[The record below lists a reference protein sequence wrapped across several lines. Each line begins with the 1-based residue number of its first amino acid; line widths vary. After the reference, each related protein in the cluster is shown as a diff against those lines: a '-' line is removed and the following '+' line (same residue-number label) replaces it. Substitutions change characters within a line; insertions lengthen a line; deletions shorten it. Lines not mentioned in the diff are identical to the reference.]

1 MRMRM
6 IDELMINKL
15 TMRIKMMM
23 WINELMMT
31 MMINESFL
39 LEISRFYKGHL
50 LEGGEEGEGRRWR
63 ACWR

>member
-31 MMINESFL
+31 MINESFL
-39 LEISRFYKGHL
+39 LEISRFYKGAPV
-50 LEGGEEGEGRRWR
+50 GGRRGGR
-63 ACWR
+63 G

>member
-23 WINELMMT
+23 WMMT

-39 LEISRFYKGHL
+39 LEIRRFYKGSPV
-50 LEGGEEGEGRRWR
+50 GRRR
-63 ACWR
+63 GGRG

>member
-39 LEISRFYKGHL
+39 LEIRRFYKGSPV
-50 LEGGEEGEGRRWR
+50 GGRRGGR
-63 ACWR
+63 G

>member
-1 MRMRM
+1 MM
-6 IDELMINKL
+6 IDDKLMINKL

-39 LEISRFYKGHL
+39 LEIRRFYKGAPV
-50 LEGGEEGEGRRWR
+50 GGRRGGR
-63 ACWR
+63 G

>member
-1 MRMRM
+1 MMM

-15 TMRIKMMM
+15 TMRIKMVMVM

-39 LEISRFYKGHL
+39 LEIRRFYKGAPV
-50 LEGGEEGEGRRWR
+50 GGRRGGR
-63 ACWR
+63 G